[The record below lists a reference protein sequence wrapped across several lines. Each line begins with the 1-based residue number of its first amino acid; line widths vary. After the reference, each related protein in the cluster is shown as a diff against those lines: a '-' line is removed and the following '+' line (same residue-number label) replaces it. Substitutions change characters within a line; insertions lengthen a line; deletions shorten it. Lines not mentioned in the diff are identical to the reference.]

1 MSDEPENFTLAL
13 LRKIDGKVDTLR
25 GEVSGIREVM
35 ATKSDVADVRSEV
48 HSLRADV
55 ASDIMSLEKQIKE
68 QEKRLSDQISGL
80 RRSVMEYHSSA
91 IGHGV
96 LANRVRGAPAP
107 ARRACGLHARGALR
121 LISAAFSCFSRSLQY
136 KSQAL
141 FLRAFFVPSNG

>member
-13 LRKIDGKVDTLR
+13 LRKIDGKVDGLR
-25 GEVSGIREVM
+25 EEM
-35 ATKSDVADVRSEV
+35 ATKSDVADLRSEV

-55 ASDIMSLEKQIKE
+55 ASDIMNLEKQIKE

-96 LANRVRGAPAP
+96 LIIEFEERL
-107 ARRACGLHARGALR
+107 RRLEEHVGLPPEGH
-121 LISAAFSCFSRSLQY
+121 
-136 KSQAL
+136 
-141 FLRAFFVPSNG
+141 

>member
-1 MSDEPENFTLAL
+1 
-13 LRKIDGKVDTLR
+13 
-25 GEVSGIREVM
+25 M

-55 ASDIMSLEKQIKE
+55 ASDLINLEERIDERLKA

-80 RRSVMEYHSSA
+80 RRSVMEYHSSQ

-96 LANRVRGAPAP
+96 LLTEFEERL
-107 ARRACGLHARGALR
+107 RRLEEHVGTHARGALR
-121 LISAAFSCFSRSLQY
+121 LASAAISCFSRSRQY

-141 FLRAFFVPSNG
+141 FWRAFFVPSKGSENHTWRVCPDAIGEPQTGPRTATGADA